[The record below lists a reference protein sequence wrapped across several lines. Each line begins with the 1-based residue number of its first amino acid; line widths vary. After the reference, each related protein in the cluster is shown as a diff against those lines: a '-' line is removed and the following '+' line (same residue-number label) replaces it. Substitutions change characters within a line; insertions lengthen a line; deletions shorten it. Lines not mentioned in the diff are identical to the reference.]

1 MKKIHINLTDELHE
15 ELKERA
21 KNYRRSMQDEVVL
34 LLERGMRTVEVPV
47 IGTIKDG
54 VITIEEAATR
64 G

>member
-15 ELKERA
+15 ELKNRA

-34 LLERGMRTVEVPV
+34 LLERGMQTIEVPV

-54 VITIEEAATR
+54 VITIEEELMR
-64 G
+64 R

>member
-1 MKKIHINLTDELHE
+1 MPKIHISLTDELHA

-21 KNYRRSMQDEVVL
+21 ESNRRSLQREVVL